1 MGNMNRAPSIT
12 NTSAIAA
19 DKLEEADNV
28 IQFFQATLTRA
39 QELELTQAE
48 KEGLFTLFEWQ
59 RSHLKEVAGL
69 VRGRLV
75 IERD

>member
-1 MGNMNRAPSIT
+1 MGNMTRAPSIT

-59 RSHLKEVAGL
+59 L